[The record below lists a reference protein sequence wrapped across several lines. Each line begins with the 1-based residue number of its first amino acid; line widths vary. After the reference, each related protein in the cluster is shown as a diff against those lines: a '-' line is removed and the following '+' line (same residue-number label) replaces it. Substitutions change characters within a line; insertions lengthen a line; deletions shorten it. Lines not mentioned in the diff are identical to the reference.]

1 MESRQP
7 SVKVEKK
14 YKIQSLTLTHTMDQA
29 PCIEPEALSE
39 LRWFLECYL
48 KAGAHKGK
56 IILQDAKILQQYKLK
71 QKGRKDKLMTLRC
84 HPQKIL
90 LSGGLCSACE
100 ILRLLTSSGVREPI
114 DIITESQG
122 EEIFTNIKLSLTKL
136 LICGHI

>member
-7 SVKVEKK
+7 SVKVEEK
-14 YKIQSLTLTHTMDQA
+14 YKIQSLTLTHAMDQA

-71 QKGRKDKLMTLRC
+71 QKGRKDKLMT
-84 HPQKIL
+84 PSKDPTVGGPL
-90 LSGGLCSACE
+90 LS
-100 ILRLLTSSGVREPI
+100 LRN
-114 DIITESQG
+114 TETPDQFWG
-122 EEIFTNIKLSLTKL
+122 TGT
-136 LICGHI
+136 HRHHY